1 MHISQLFGLNIRG
14 HKDIDFI
21 DIDERKDTKLFLD
34 PYVIQALP
42 DEFCTEARKSINS
55 FFTEIFRACKS
66 DDKARLCEMCSYAGE
81 PNETNLGMKSRSDYG
96 KGTTADELTPLFL
109 DFYKIVRK
117 NPNIHSDPLA
127 LCMYIQNFAE
137 DKMSDLIT
145 NILRDALY
153 RFTVKQSHFW
163 GMPLHDERHTIG
175 FYWDSKT
182 LSWQKISGNPL
193 LIAGNKILLV
203 PKAIVRPRYVFN
215 VDCYIR
221 QYIHKTLQEEHLRRN
236 SELCS
241 IITRAN
247 GVNELVPPTRKEL
260 YEREVRGKTPKNYAF
275 SNSVKD
281 VAAEGRF
288 IRDIHRRINNG
299 YGAITDAQLD
309 IIVYRIDDD
318 ISA

>member
-1 MHISQLFGLNIRG
+1 
-14 HKDIDFI
+14 
-21 DIDERKDTKLFLD
+21 
-34 PYVIQALP
+34 LP
-42 DEFCTEARKSINS
+42 DEFCIEARKSINS
-55 FFTEIFRACKS
+55 FFTEIFRACKG
-66 DDKARLCEMCSYAGE
+66 DDKERLRELCSYAGE

-96 KGTTADELTPLFL
+96 KGTTADELTPLFF
-109 DFYKIVRK
+109 DFYRLVRK
-117 NPNIHSDPLA
+117 NPHIENDPLA
-127 LCMYIQNFAE
+127 LCMYIKNFAE
-137 DKMSDLIT
+137 DKMSDLVT
-145 NILRDALY
+145 NIVRDALY
-153 RFTVKQSHFW
+153 RFTVEQSLVW
-163 GMPLHDERHTIG
+163 SIPLHEERREIG
-175 FYWDSKT
+175 AFWDHET
-182 LSWQKISGNPL
+182 LSWQMISGNPL
-193 LIAGNKILLV
+193 LIDGNKILLV

-241 IITRAN
+241 IIKRAN
-247 GVNELVPPTRKEL
+247 GVNDLVPPTKKEL

-275 SNSVKD
+275 TNSVKD
-281 VAAEGRF
+281 LAAEERF